1 MSVRNRKKGHNWLT
15 FTTARG
21 EQLSQTAGGCRCID
35 GRKRGS
41 LSPGGASCPQSSS
54 LLFVLPSDPCNSH
67 LLWDWEAVGH
77 GDRGQRRVH
86 WVRHV
91 RVAQRVAGS
100 LGVCVPC
107 VRVAMSLMH
116 RALGHH
122 GGGSVS
128 DDSGGH
134 ANRCAVTKLV
144 AWQWVQKRN
153 AWGGR
158 LLSVGGVCYR
168 NRWIS
173 VRLMSIQH
181 GTRCDARS
189 LVFTASRVRSG
200 LARSGIRWGRL
211 RQTVRWQSG
220 LGRIKKDW
228 SEQKHQQ
235 QQVEYFCTSVTKRS
249 CLQEQ
254 YLSQLV
260 VDE

>member
-1 MSVRNRKKGHNWLT
+1 MKNVGWKQEKKGHNWLT

-67 LLWDWEAVGH
+67 LLRDWEAVGH
-77 GDRGQRRVH
+77 SDRGQRRMH

-91 RVAQRVAGS
+91 RVAERVAGS

-116 RALGHH
+116 RALGPH
-122 GGGSVS
+122 GGRSVS
-128 DDSGGH
+128 DDGGGH
-134 ANRCAVTKLV
+134 ANRCAVTILV

-153 AWGGR
+153 ARGGW
-158 LLSVGGVCYR
+158 LLSIGGVCYR
-168 NRWIS
+168 NGWIR

-181 GTRCDARS
+181 GTWCDARS
-189 LVFTASRVRSG
+189 LVFTAPRVRPG
-200 LARSGIRWGRL
+200 LVRLGIRRGRL
-211 RQTVRWQSG
+211 RQTVRWQIG
-220 LGRIKKDW
+220 LGRKKKKKTEVNK
-228 SEQKHQQ
+228 STNSSKLNI
-235 QQVEYFCTSVTKRS
+235 SA
-249 CLQEQ
+249 LQ
-254 YLSQLV
+254 
-260 VDE
+260 